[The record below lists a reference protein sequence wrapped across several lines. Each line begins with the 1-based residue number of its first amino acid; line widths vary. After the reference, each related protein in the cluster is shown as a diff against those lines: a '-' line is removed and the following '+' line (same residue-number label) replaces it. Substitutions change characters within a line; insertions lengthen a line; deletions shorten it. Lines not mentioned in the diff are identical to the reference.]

1 MTITSTPI
9 MTPELTATTVALK
22 DLTLHELNARAG
34 SPETYEAGDIAN
46 LAASIAT
53 LGLLNP
59 LIVQKADKMWGVI
72 AGGRRLAA
80 LRHLAGDK
88 AAKGWTQ
95 RSRIACRAIGDDVAA
110 ATAIT
115 VAENVTQKAMDP
127 LDEFEAFA
135 QMMEVGG
142 HTPES
147 IAHTFGVERRRVVE
161 RLRYGRVHPA
171 IRAAA
176 RNKSIT
182 LDAMKAFAEH
192 PDRSVEFD
200 TYEALRG
207 PHMQAWTIRDRLK
220 NRGVKLGDA
229 VAQLVID
236 DYRAAGGGI
245 VADLIEE
252 DSILCD
258 ETLVEE
264 LLLKRLAAHAAVE
277 AEYHGFAWSEARRE
291 CDYDVLRDY
300 GRVYPVSVDP
310 QGEDAKRCE
319 AVALRLA
326 QLDEDRDGEDG
337 PDIDALEEEYDALN
351 GEYERLTTGWASDDL
366 ARAGVMAFWDG
377 SGIRTIVGLVRPE
390 DRRDRQPAAATGGTD
405 DGRRPRRGWR
415 RGRWRRRGGRRR
427 ARPAGVA

>member
-135 QMMEVGG
+135 RMMEVGG

-147 IAHTFGVERRRVVE
+147 IAR
-161 RLRYGRVHPA
+161 PSA
-171 IRAAA
+171 WSAAA
-176 RNKSIT
+176 WSSGCAT
-182 LDAMKAFAEH
+182 AASTPSSA
-192 PDRSVEFD
+192 PPPGTSRSPSM
-200 TYEALRG
+200 R
-207 PHMQAWTIRDRLK
+207 
-220 NRGVKLGDA
+220 
-229 VAQLVID
+229 
-236 DYRAAGGGI
+236 
-245 VADLIEE
+245 
-252 DSILCD
+252 
-258 ETLVEE
+258 
-264 LLLKRLAAHAAVE
+264 
-277 AEYHGFAWSEARRE
+277 
-291 CDYDVLRDY
+291 
-300 GRVYPVSVDP
+300 
-310 QGEDAKRCE
+310 
-319 AVALRLA
+319 
-326 QLDEDRDGEDG
+326 
-337 PDIDALEEEYDALN
+337 
-351 GEYERLTTGWASDDL
+351 
-366 ARAGVMAFWDG
+366 
-377 SGIRTIVGLVRPE
+377 
-390 DRRDRQPAAATGGTD
+390 
-405 DGRRPRRGWR
+405 
-415 RGRWRRRGGRRR
+415 
-427 ARPAGVA
+427 